1 MSTITKE
8 KFDSLPV
15 EERIELVLYEMDD
28 YLKSHYGGIT
38 FVDFVEETG
47 DVQVYM
53 EGACAGCGI
62 QAITLQKGILQ
73 RLTQLIPEVKS
84 ITPVMGQF

>member
-1 MSTITKE
+1 MSTKPKE

-15 EERIELVLYEMDD
+15 NERIELVLYEMDD

-38 FVDFVEETG
+38 FVDFDEETG

-53 EGACAGCGI
+53 EGACVGCGI
-62 QAITLQKGILQ
+62 QAVTLQQGIL
-73 RLTQLIPEVKS
+73 RTLKQLIPEVKS
-84 ITPVMGQF
+84 ITPVMRQF

>member
-1 MSTITKE
+1 MSTIPKE

-38 FVDFVEETG
+38 FVGYEDG
-47 DVQVYM
+47 NVQVYM
-53 EGACAGCGI
+53 KGACVGCGI
-62 QAITLQKGILQ
+62 QAVTLQQGIL
-73 RLTQLIPEVKS
+73 RTLKELIPEVKS
-84 ITPVMGQF
+84 ITPVRD